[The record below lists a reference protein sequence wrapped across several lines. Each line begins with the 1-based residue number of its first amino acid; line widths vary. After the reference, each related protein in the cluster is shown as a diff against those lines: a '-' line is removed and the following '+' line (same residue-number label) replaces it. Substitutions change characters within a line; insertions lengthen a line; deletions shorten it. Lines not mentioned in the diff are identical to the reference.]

1 MNDGMANQGEQSFDE
16 ARDRLY
22 SAEPDE
28 FVAERGR
35 LAKLLRADGQPA
47 VAAQVQKLRRPS
59 VAAWSIN
66 QAARADRHRVGELF
80 AAGEALGQAHREAS
94 SGRAGTDVRDAAR
107 RRRALVDELT
117 ESAMRSATSLT
128 PNPATHRDAI
138 EATWE
143 AASIDPDVQQMVAA
157 GWLPKELPRP
167 SGFGLGAAEPS
178 TAKRDTAPSLTQSAA
193 PRDEL
198 ALRRAQTALAD
209 ARRELDEADD
219 EVARADRDSSA
230 AQEAHDDA
238 ARRVADLEAAITA
251 ALAEVR
257 EAAREAK
264 VAEQAVARALASR
277 DRARRKVDKS
287 ERALADRER

>member
-1 MNDGMANQGEQSFDE
+1 MANQSEQSFDE

-22 SAEPDE
+22 SAEPDA

-47 VAAQVQKLRRPS
+47 VAADVQKLRRPS

-66 QAARADRHRVGELF
+66 QAARADRHRVTELF
-80 AAGEALGQAHREAS
+80 AAGEALGQAHRDAS
-94 SGRAGTDVRDAAR
+94 SGRAGTNVRDAGR

-117 ESAMRSATSLT
+117 ERALGFATSLT

-143 AASIDPDVQQMVAA
+143 AASIEPEVQPIVAA
-157 GWLPKELPRP
+157 GWLTKELPRP
-167 SGFGLGAAEPS
+167 SGFGVGASEPS
-178 TAKRDTAPSLTQSAA
+178 TPKRATTPSPSRSAP

-209 ARRELDEADD
+209 ARRELEEADD
-219 EVARADRDSSA
+219 EAARADRDA
-230 AQEAHDDA
+230 RTAQEAHDDA
-238 ARRVADLEAAITA
+238 ARRVADLEAALSA
-251 ALAEVR
+251 ARAEVR
-257 EAAREAK
+257 DAAREARA
-264 VAEQAVARALASR
+264 AEQAVTRAQASR

-287 ERALADRER
+287 ARALADRER

>member
-1 MNDGMANQGEQSFDE
+1 MANQSEQSLDE

-28 FVAERGR
+28 FITERGR

-47 VAAQVQKLRRPS
+47 VAADVQKLRRPS

-66 QAARADRHRVGELF
+66 QVARADRHRVAELF
-80 AAGEALGQAHREAS
+80 AAGEALEHAHRDAS
-94 SGRAGTDVRDAAR
+94 AGRAGTDVRDAAR

-117 ESAMRSATSLT
+117 EHAIGFAASLT

-138 EATWE
+138 EGTWE
-143 AASIDPDVQQMVAA
+143 AASIEPEVQPIVAA

-167 SGFGLGAAEPS
+167 SGFGLGASEPS
-178 TAKRDTAPSLTQSAA
+178 TSKRAAAAAAAPGGSAP

-198 ALRRAQTALAD
+198 AMRRAQAALAD
-209 ARRELDEADD
+209 ARQELEEAEDA
-219 EVARADRDSSA
+219 VARADRDASA

-238 ARRVADLEAAITA
+238 ARRVADLEAALTA
-251 ALAEVR
+251 ARAEAR
-257 EAAREAK
+257 EAARAAK
-264 VAEQAVARALASR
+264 AAEQAVTHAQASR

-287 ERALADRER
+287 ARAVADREG